1 MRSVRQGVVG
11 AALAL
16 TVLGCKAL
24 DNPAPATS
32 CPAGQVLTTGGCLYT
47 TAVTIVIGPELQ
59 YPSSPLC
66 PAVVPNP
73 AVTHVNQDVVL
84 VDSTASTLTVIS
96 GAGVLL
102 TSLAPG
108 EYAHISYPLP
118 GTYTFG
124 IRACDAANKF
134 YGVVSVTGS

>member
-1 MRSVRQGVVG
+1 MRRVREGVVG
-11 AALAL
+11 ATLALA
-16 TVLGCKAL
+16 VLGCKVF
-24 DNPAPATS
+24 DYPAAATS
-32 CPAGQVLTTGGCLYT
+32 CPVGQVLTPEGCIYA

-73 AVTHVNQDVVL
+73 AVTHVNQDVVF

-96 GAGVLL
+96 SAGAVLA
-102 TSLAPG
+102 SLGPG
-108 EYAHISYPLP
+108 EYTHLRWLQP
-118 GTYTFG
+118 GSYTFG
-124 IRACDAANKF
+124 IRSCDAANKY